1 MSNLPS
7 FLMLKSCLLSLYTL
21 KTIQKH
27 TQKSMFLRYP
37 RGKCCPTTLR
47 CCCLKPCSLPVRKL
61 CNLEDSSSGKH
72 DKKSCPPS
80 EVNIIRKMALT
91 QFNLHYQNEGS
102 RDVSLFASF
111 IFIIHASFS
120 CSYPCPYFWAK
131 MFLAGQI
138 SRLALFVVFTMPF
151 KIIVCHEY
159 DYG

>member
-1 MSNLPS
+1 
-7 FLMLKSCLLSLYTL
+7 MLIELIYAQNHSKTHSKKHVFKISQGEMLS
-21 KTIQKH
+21 H
-27 TQKSMFLRYP
+27 NV
-37 RGKCCPTTLR
+37 R

-61 CNLEDSSSGKH
+61 CSLEDSSSGKH